1 MLALELVTMVT
12 RTRSLNRSV
21 GPVLILASA
30 SPRRR
35 ELVRLLGRRHRV
47 AAADIDETPG
57 NDELPDDLTQ
67 RLATSKALAVAER
80 QAAGQTG
87 IVLAAD
93 TIVVLEGTILNKP
106 ETQHDA
112 LLMLT
117 GLRGRDHRVLTGI
130 ALTVRGQLAW
140 ASVVETTVWMR
151 SYTLPEMARYVAT
164 GLPLDKAGGYGIQDG
179 GFKPVERIDG
189 CFTNVV
195 GLPLCEVD
203 LALATVEPLLASD
216 GTVTAVKRG
225 TVRGSC
231 GDLCR
236 RAREKSAWLPNP

>member
-1 MLALELVTMVT
+1 MNGSAG
-12 RTRSLNRSV
+12 SA
-21 GPVLILASA
+21 LILASA

-35 ELVRLLGRRHRV
+35 ELVRLLGRSHRV

-57 NDELPDDLTQ
+57 SDESPDDLAQ
-67 RLATSKALAVAER
+67 RLACAKALAVAKR
-80 QAAGQTG
+80 RASRGAGL
-87 IVLAAD
+87 VLAAD
-93 TIVVLEGTILNKP
+93 TIVVLDGTILNKP
-106 ETQHDA
+106 ATQHDA

-140 ASVVETTVWMR
+140 SSVVETTVWMR
-151 SYTLPEMARYVAT
+151 PYSLQEMARYVAT

-203 LALATVEPLLASD
+203 LALTTVEPLLVSE
-216 GTVTAVKRG
+216 GPVTAVKRG

-231 GDLCR
+231 GELCR
-236 RAREKSAWLPNP
+236 LAREKSAWLPNP

>member
-1 MLALELVTMVT
+1 M
-12 RTRSLNRSV
+12 
-21 GPVLILASA
+21 
-30 SPRRR
+30 
-35 ELVRLLGRRHRV
+35 

-57 NDELPDDLTQ
+57 SDEAPVELAQ
-67 RLATSKALAVAER
+67 RLATAKALAVAKKK
-80 QAAGQTG
+80 AGG
-87 IVLAAD
+87 SKGLVLAAD
-93 TIVVLEGTILNKP
+93 TIVVLEETILNKP
-106 ETQHDA
+106 LTQDEA

-130 ALTVRGQLAW
+130 ALTVRGQLPW
-140 ASVVETTVWMR
+140 SSVVETTVWMR
-151 SYTLPEMARYVAT
+151 AYTLQEMARYIAT

-203 LALATVEPLLASD
+203 LALTTVEPLLVSD
-216 GTVTAVKRG
+216 GAVSAVRRG

-231 GDLCR
+231 GQLCK
-236 RAREKSAWLPNP
+236 RARERSIWLPNP

>member
-1 MLALELVTMVT
+1 MVT
-12 RTRSLNRSV
+12 RNRSLNGSV
-21 GPVLILASA
+21 APALILASA

-35 ELVRLLGRRHRV
+35 ELVRLLGRPHRV

-57 NDELPDDLTQ
+57 SDESPDELAQ
-67 RLATSKALAVAER
+67 RLASAKALAVAAR
-80 QAAGQTG
+80 RVGGKTG
-87 IVLAAD
+87 LVLAAD
-93 TIVVLEGTILNKP
+93 TIVVLDETILNKP
-106 ETQHDA
+106 QTQDEA

-151 SYTLPEMARYVAT
+151 SYTLQEMARYIAS

-189 CFTNVV
+189 CFPNVV

-203 LALATVEPLLASD
+203 LALTTVEPLLVSD
-216 GTVTAVKRG
+216 GTVSAVKRG

-231 GDLCR
+231 GNLCR
-236 RAREKSAWLPNP
+236 RARERSAWLPKP